1 MTAAKVTSEQGQFKL
16 VIAIVAFT
24 IALVFLLVFAGVGN
38 ATQSPEAR
46 DPVSVS
52 TGVVNVQQ
60 GFKTPVNIFGL
71 IESPKAATVSFD
83 IAGQVLEVVVEEG
96 DWVSKGDELAFQDT
110 KRLMAR
116 KQELVAALARAQAD
130 FNLAKVSR
138 DRTVDLVNKKLES
151 IQRLDEVNANVNVAT
166 ARVKETEAAINSLV
180 VEIEK
185 ATLLAPFDGMVNA
198 RFIDEG
204 NVVAA
209 GTPVIGMTSLDNYQ
223 ARFAVPA
230 DVISQFELNATVT
243 VNVGERSVSGVIKQQ
258 LPQRNRQTR
267 TVDILVTLNGNE
279 GVRPG
284 DMAVLNGSRSHTET
298 GAWLPVSALSNGL
311 RGLWRVFVLSD
322 EESPKLQAR
331 VVEVVYTDGNR
342 AFVRGALKEGE
353 IYVNE
358 GTHKLAPGQMVSVP
372 SQRHMGTH

>member
-166 ARVKETEAAINSLV
+166 ARVKETEAAINSLL

>member
-1 MTAAKVTSEQGQFKL
+1 MTTAKVSLGQGQFKL
-16 VIAIVAFT
+16 VIAIAAFT
-24 IALVFLLVFAGVGN
+24 VALVFLLVFAGIGN
-38 ATQSPEAR
+38 ATQTPEAR
-46 DPVSVS
+46 TPVSVS
-52 TGVVNVQQ
+52 TGIVSVQQ

-71 IESPKAATVSFD
+71 IESPKATSVSFD
-83 IAGQVLEVVVEEG
+83 IAGQVFEVGVEEG
-96 DWVSKGDELAFQDT
+96 DWVSAGDVLARQDT

-116 KQELVAALARAQAD
+116 KQELSAALARAQAD
-130 FNLAKVSR
+130 LNLASVSR
-138 DRTVDLVNKKLES
+138 DRTVDLVSKKLES
-151 IQRLDEVNANVNVAT
+151 IQRLDEVNANVKVAT
-166 ARVKETEAAINSLV
+166 ARVQETEAAINSLL

-185 ATLLAPFDGMVNA
+185 ATLFAPFDGMVNA

-204 NVVAA
+204 SVVAA
-209 GTPVIGMTSLDNYQ
+209 GTPVLGMTSLDNYQ

-230 DVISQFELNATVT
+230 DVISQFALNTTVT
-243 VNVGERSVSGVIKQQ
+243 VNVGESTVTGVIKQQ

-284 DMAVLNGSRSHTET
+284 DMAILNVSRSHSET

-322 EESPKLQAR
+322 GQPLKLQAR
-331 VVEVVYTDGNR
+331 VVEVVYTDGNQ

-353 IYVNE
+353 MYVNE
-358 GTHKLAPGQMVSVP
+358 GTHKLAPGQIVSLP
-372 SQRHMGTH
+372 SQRQMGAH

>member
-16 VIAIVAFT
+16 IIAIVAFT

-166 ARVKETEAAINSLV
+166 ARVKETEAAINSLL

-230 DVISQFELNATVT
+230 DVISQFELNATAT
-243 VNVGERSVSGVIKQQ
+243 INVGERSVSGVIKQQ